1 MLYFSDKLS
10 FGESLNQLNTHT
22 VQCSIG
28 NCFLMEV
35 PIKCVN
41 NISMLSFLPLFFF
54 FWPSCV
60 AYRMLVS
67 WLGIKSTAL
76 VVEAWSSNHWS
87 LIIFFLIQIYSF
99 WCLSISLAVQSEM
112 KWKLLSCVPLLETP
126 WSIQSMEFYRAEY
139 WSGQPI
145 SSPGDLPN
153 QGIEPRSPTLLA
165 DSLPAELPG
174 KLDVQE
180 CVQITRFNSACQAK

>member
-1 MLYFSDKLS
+1 
-10 FGESLNQLNTHT
+10 
-22 VQCSIG
+22 
-28 NCFLMEV
+28 
-35 PIKCVN
+35 
-41 NISMLSFLPLFFF
+41 
-54 FWPSCV
+54 
-60 AYRMLVS
+60 
-67 WLGIKSTAL
+67 
-76 VVEAWSSNHWS
+76 
-87 LIIFFLIQIYSF
+87 
-99 WCLSISLAVQSEM
+99 
-112 KWKLLSCVPLLETP
+112 
-126 WSIQSMEFYRAEY
+126 MEFSRAEY